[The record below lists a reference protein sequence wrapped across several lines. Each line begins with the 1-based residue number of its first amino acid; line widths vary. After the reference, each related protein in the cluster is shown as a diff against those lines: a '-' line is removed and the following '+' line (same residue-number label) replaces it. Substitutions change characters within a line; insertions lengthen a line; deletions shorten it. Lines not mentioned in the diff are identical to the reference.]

1 MRIEMCSS
9 SHIYIIISIWPAQD
23 DGEVR
28 RDYGIVTIVDT
39 RLRRPSVYVTF
50 YYIERYSVGYALHL
64 FNPILLSTPTQ
75 P

>member
-1 MRIEMCSS
+1 MRIEMCSA
-9 SHIYIIISIWPAQD
+9 SHIYMIISIWLVQD
-23 DGEVR
+23 GDEIR
-28 RDYGIVTIVDT
+28 RDHGIVTMVDT
-39 RLRRPSVYVTF
+39 RPRRPSVHVTF